1 MITKDDL
8 IEILNNHSKVV
19 EYAVEN
25 FDMLK
30 EKADNA
36 EIIKYGTFSNGLG
49 CLFPR
54 IQKEICKGQ
63 YGRFL
68 KNIPNTVEYTIYEF
82 TSEMIP
88 LRIQHIT
95 EEKYK
100 FSAATLYFFQL
111 NNELYAVPFFGDSNE
126 FYFATVCYRF
136 IYENER
142 LSQFCFFDKSR
153 VNLSEIDNT
162 NFPHIHMKKHDF
174 LKVKYDPWKD
184 YQYKTFEFYY
194 DENDRGKIIN
204 LIEGDTSVT
213 YLKD

>member
-1 MITKDDL
+1 MITKNDL
-8 IEILNNHSKVV
+8 IEILDKHNEVV
-19 EYAVEN
+19 EYAVKN
-25 FDMLK
+25 FDTLK

-49 CLFPR
+49 CLYPKIR
-54 IQKEICKGQ
+54 KEICKAR

-68 KNIPNTVEYTIYEF
+68 KNIPNTVKYTIYEF

-100 FSAATLYFFQL
+100 FSTATYYFFQL

-126 FYFATVCYRF
+126 FYFANDCYRF

-142 LSQFCFFDKSR
+142 LSQFCFFSDTS
-153 VNLSEIDNT
+153 VNLYEIDNT
-162 NFPHIHMKKHDF
+162 NFPHIHMIKHDF
-174 LKVKYDPWKD
+174 LKIKYNPWKD
-184 YQYKTFEFYY
+184 YQYKTYEFYY
-194 DENDRGKIIN
+194 DEDEKGKIFNLLQCDIN
-204 LIEGDTSVT
+204 IIS
-213 YLKD
+213 